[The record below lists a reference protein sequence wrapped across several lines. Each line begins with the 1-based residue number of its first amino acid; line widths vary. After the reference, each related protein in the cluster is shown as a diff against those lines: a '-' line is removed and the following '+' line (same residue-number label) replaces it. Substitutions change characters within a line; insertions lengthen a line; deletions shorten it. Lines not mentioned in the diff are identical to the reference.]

1 MIEFYTRFILP
12 SSPLRSKLAVHLK
25 AQRAAD
31 TEVSKLEG
39 DLVVTKLWDD
49 GTRPCIIEDVSGFK
63 SMMMFSEGPQP
74 IKDIKEYEDLDKKVG
89 KA

>member
-1 MIEFYTRFILP
+1 MTEFYRRFILP
-12 SSPLRSKLAVHLK
+12 SSSLRSKLAVYLK

-39 DLVVTKLWDD
+39 DLVVAKLRDG
-49 GTRPCIIEDVSGFK
+49 GTRPCIIKDVSGFK

-74 IKDIKEYEDLDKKVG
+74 IKDIKEYEDKKVG